1 MCLAA
6 ALGEKVGTNIFYVHL
21 LKKKIPNDIANAA
34 PHPHPPPVFCYKAG
48 IYSKTEWIKSQRRWR
63 VSCPILKC
71 AGKNCKG
78 HILSIPGTLDTQEAL
93 PTSRVLHKN
102 HFLNPRGNKTCCS
115 QLIFHLS
122 MLTFKFF
129 LNHNEI

>member
-1 MCLAA
+1 MSCCCFGGKGGDEYFLCAF
-6 ALGEKVGTNIFYVHL
+6 T
-21 LKKKIPNDIANAA
+21 KKKFPNDIANAA
-34 PHPHPPPVFCYKAG
+34 PHPPVFCYKAG

-63 VSCPILKC
+63 VSRPILKC

-78 HILSIPGTLDTQEAL
+78 HVLSIPGTLNTQGAL

-129 LNHNEI
+129 PNHNEI